1 MSLDLHLSCFDGG
14 KLSAFPL
21 AHIEVAFGRHAGQR
35 EPHRWKLD
43 YGSEGSGDLRLNGGA
58 SGITGFS
65 VNPQPRSLNF
75 WRALLGLLHSTQSCL
90 HWAEGLI
97 IAQPVVRDH
106 LPAELLESLGEP
118 TLVLTPEDIRQT
130 IETS

>member
-21 AHIEVAFGRHAGQR
+21 SLLEGAFGRHAGER
-35 EPHRWKLD
+35 EPHLWKLD
-43 YGSEGSGDLRLNGGA
+43 YGSEGSSDLSLTSAA
-58 SGITGFS
+58 SGITGLS
-65 VNPQPRSLNF
+65 VNPPPRSLNF
-75 WRALLGLLHSTQSCL
+75 WRGILALLHSTQSCL

-97 IAQPVVRDH
+97 IVQPVVRAH
-106 LPAELLESLGEP
+106 LPPELLQSLGEP

-130 IETS
+130 VGTL